1 MFILLTVIGTIGA
14 VHYLRTRYKDKI
26 RTRMLFDGFI
36 ITASLSAILLALQ
49 PQHMTLLLPIMIC
62 SVSPL
67 IAHFLA
73 LTQTRWTNIAFY
85 VIMVATLALTAYNI
99 IID

>member
-1 MFILLTVIGTIGA
+1 
-14 VHYLRTRYKDKI
+14 
-26 RTRMLFDGFI
+26 MLFDGFI
-36 ITASLSAILLALQ
+36 ITASLAAVLLALQ

-73 LTQTRWTNIAFY
+73 LTHTRWTNIAFY
-85 VIMVATLALTAYNI
+85 VIIVATLALTAYNI
-99 IID
+99 LD